1 MLLADP
7 IALRCCTNSTM
18 PGTNGNTNY
27 SIDYGTSM
35 ELEVRS
41 PAEMVALGR
50 SWSSRVRRD
59 TCIYFEGGLGTG
71 KTTLIQGIL
80 RGLGV
85 AGPIPSPTFTI
96 LEPYVT
102 NVGYELLH
110 LDLYRINQPHELLN
124 VGIEDYAT
132 SGAAWFIE
140 WPSRGTDIIPPAD
153 VEISL
158 MHGSNSRI
166 VTIQSQRTEWLT

>member
-1 MLLADP
+1 MK
-7 IALRCCTNSTM
+7 
-18 PGTNGNTNY
+18 
-27 SIDYGTSM
+27 
-35 ELEVRS
+35 LEVRS
-41 PAEMVALGR
+41 PEEMVALGR
-50 SWSSRVRRD
+50 SWSSRVLRG

-80 RGLGV
+80 GGLGV

-102 NVGYELLH
+102 NVGFDLLH
-110 LDLYRINQPHELLN
+110 LDLYRINEPQELLN
-124 VGIEDYAT
+124 VGIEDYTT

-140 WPSRGTDIIPPAD
+140 WPSRGTDIIPSAD